1 MNSKIG
7 ILGIG
12 LLAGIVAAFMTQ
24 GYERLTEGLPLSGLL
39 TMILALVTTG
49 ILYALVYATTGTL
62 KEEVEG
68 TSAAFFAGMVGGIFT
83 WAIGGAIFGP
93 FTAVGVLVAGAIGG
107 FLFGAVVEPK
117 HQTV

>member
-24 GYERLTEGLPLSGLL
+24 GYDQLTEGLPAGGLL

-49 ILYALVYATTGTL
+49 ILYALVYAFSGTL
-62 KEEVEG
+62 TEEIKG
-68 TSAAFFAGMVGGIFT
+68 LSTAFFAGAVGGIFI
-83 WAIGGAIFGP
+83 WAIGGSIFGP
-93 FTAVGVLVAGAIGG
+93 FTVLGILMAGAIGG
-107 FLFGAVVEPK
+107 LLFGAVVEPG
-117 HQTV
+117 